1 VKEYDNNNRGALYK
15 NDKGGNDKR
24 PDYRGEAKIDGKD
37 LVVSAWIKVAGP
49 ESKMP
54 GEKFMSLSFEPKK
67 AAAPKRAP
75 VMDETPFKD
84 DADLPF

>member
-1 VKEYDNNNRGALYK
+1 
-15 NDKGGNDKR
+15 
-24 PDYRGEAKIDGKD
+24 
-37 LVVSAWIKVAGP
+37 
-49 ESKMP
+49 
-54 GEKFMSLSFEPKK
+54 MSLSFEPKK

>member
-1 VKEYDNNNRGALYK
+1 MTYDNNNRGALYK
-15 NDKGGNDKR
+15 NDKSGNDKR

-54 GEKFMSLSFEPKK
+54 GEKFMSLSFEPKQG
-67 AAAPKRAP
+67 APKKATRAP
-75 VMDETPFKD
+75 VMDESDPNDDIPF
-84 DADLPF
+84 

>member
-1 VKEYDNNNRGALYK
+1 MQYDNNNRGALYK

-67 AAAPKRAP
+67 AAPKATRAP
-75 VMDETPFKD
+75 VMDESDPNDDIPF
-84 DADLPF
+84 